1 MSTRREIMNYIGTA
15 AIGGIVGYYARAKGL
30 LGLKSE
36 VVVRQ
41 STEETPIA
49 ETPTEE
55 ASTEATPT
63 DEAPTEEPPTEAA
76 SGNGSRLVTTGFPRF
91 QYDNRNTGFPPDT
104 RGPQNS
110 PTLRWQFDTDG
121 NNHTTPAIHDG
132 TAYFGGGGGSDNQN
146 NSVYA
151 VDVRDGSEIWRF
163 DSDAAF
169 QSCAAVRDAVYIA
182 DNGGQLYALDPAN
195 GSAEWS
201 LDIGRASYTASPV
214 VTTNRVYIGD
224 PEAGGIVG
232 VDAET
237 GEQVWELD
245 TQGGVPSSPAV
256 TNNTLYYA
264 TETGTVRAV
273 DIVDET
279 RLWEFSADGEVTGA
293 PVVHNGDV
301 YVTTD
306 TGAVHTI
313 AADTGDERWTTNM
326 DQPIR
331 SSPAVDDTSLY
342 VGDGEL
348 FESPG
353 KLYSLSTD
361 TGAVEWAFQTESS
374 YGGRQ
379 GAIIRSP
386 TVGADGVYF
395 GVDANKVYAVT
406 KEDGTELWRFDTS
419 VVLSSPAIH
428 EEVLYTGTDNNE
440 VLALE

>member
-15 AIGGIVGYYARAKGL
+15 AIGGIVGYYVRAKGL
-30 LGLKSE
+30 LGLKPE

-55 ASTEATPT
+55 ASTEEAST
-63 DEAPTEEPPTEAA
+63 DEAATEETPTEGT
-76 SGNGSRLVTTGFPRF
+76 SGKGSGLVTGGFPRF
-91 QYDNRNTGFPPDT
+91 QYDNRNTGFPSDT

-132 TAYFGGGGGSDNQN
+132 TAYFGGGGGSDNRN

-151 VDVRDGSEIWRF
+151 VDVRDGSEVWRF

-169 QSCAAVRDAVYIA
+169 QSCAAVGDAIYIA
-182 DNGGQLYALDPAN
+182 DNGGQLYALDPAD

-201 LDIGRASYTASPV
+201 LEIGRASYTASPV
-214 VTTNRVYIGD
+214 VTTDRVYIGD

-232 VDAET
+232 VNVET

-256 TNNTLYYA
+256 MGNTLYYA
-264 TETGTVRAV
+264 TETGVVHAV
-273 DIVDET
+273 DIADET
-279 RLWEFSADGEVTGA
+279 DIWEFSADGDVTGA
-293 PVVHNGDV
+293 PVIHNGDV

-306 TGAVHTI
+306 TGAVHAIT
-313 AADTGDERWTTNM
+313 ADTGDERWTANT

-361 TGAVEWAFQTESS
+361 TGEVEWEFQTESS
-374 YGGRQ
+374 YGGRR

-386 TVGADGVYF
+386 TVGPDGVYF
-395 GVDANKVYAVT
+395 GVDANKVYAVD
-406 KEDGTELWRFDTS
+406 KENGTELWRFDTS
-419 VVLSSPAIH
+419 VVLSSPAIY
-428 EEVLYTGTDNNE
+428 EGVLYTGTDNNE
-440 VLALE
+440 VVALE

>member
-30 LGLKSE
+30 LGLKPE

-41 STEETPIA
+41 STEETPVE
-49 ETPTEE
+49 ETSTEKESTEE
-55 ASTEATPT
+55 ASTEEPS
-63 DEAPTEEPPTEAA
+63 TEEPPTEAA
-76 SGNGSRLVTTGFPRF
+76 SGNGSGLVTTGFPRF
-91 QYDNRNTGFPPDT
+91 QYDNRNTGFPPDAQ
-104 RGPQNS
+104 GPQNS

-132 TAYFGGGGGSDNQN
+132 TAYFGGGGGSNNQN

-169 QSCAAVRDAVYIA
+169 QSCAAVGDAVYIA
-182 DNGGQLYALDPAN
+182 DNGGQLYALDPAD

-201 LDIGRASYTASPV
+201 LDIGQASSTASPV
-214 VTTNRVYIGD
+214 VTTDRVYIGD

-232 VDAET
+232 VDTET
-237 GEQVWELD
+237 GEPVWELD
-245 TQGGVPSSPAV
+245 TQEGVPSSPAV
-256 TNNTLYYA
+256 MNGTLYYA
-264 TETGTVRAV
+264 TETGMIRAV
-273 DIVDET
+273 DVASET
-279 RLWEFSADGEVTGA
+279 SIWEFSADGPVTGA
-293 PVVHNGDV
+293 PVINNGDV
-301 YVTTD
+301 YVTTN
-306 TGAVHTI
+306 TGTVHAIT
-313 AADTGDERWTTNM
+313 ADTGDERWTTVT
-326 DQPIR
+326 DQPIH
-331 SSPAVDDTSLY
+331 SSPAVNDTSLY

-353 KLYSLSTD
+353 TLYSISTD
-361 TGAVEWAFQTESS
+361 TGEVEWEFQTESS

-379 GAIIRSP
+379 GAVIGSP

-395 GVDANKVYAVT
+395 GVDANAVYAVN
-406 KEDGTELWRFDTS
+406 KANGTELWRFDTS
-419 VVLSSPAIH
+419 VVLSSPAIY
-428 EEVLYTGTDNNE
+428 EGVLYTGTDDNE